1 MNSIKDATFD
11 RQHHA
16 PYVTLCHPSS
26 MWYFGFINEQLDS
39 VSWHSFYLWPNHRNH
54 CRTIWFI
61 QHGCLYIQGL
71 NIVFYHFYFFLFLIR
86 LHFSITRSLILLGF
100 AFHLD
105 FSLHSIL
112 IHLKDNGFYQYCV
125 YSCLHFLC
133 ISLILH
139 VLTIF
144 VNACEVL
151 PPPPLLCLCLFCYC
165 QLQLVDLWH
174 IEIGYLF
181 NNNKNKNRASTDIG
195 KSLESHVLVFTL
207 YQFHSFNYWGR
218 SIIDSWKGQIERSA
232 IKCWGEEVH

>member
-1 MNSIKDATFD
+1 M
-11 RQHHA
+11 
-16 PYVTLCHPSS
+16 LCHPSS
-26 MWYFGFINEQLDS
+26 MWYFGCINEQLVQY
-39 VSWHSFYLWPNHRNH
+39 VSWHSFYIYDQ
-54 CRTIWFI
+54 TIGI
-61 QHGCLYIQGL
+61 
-71 NIVFYHFYFFLFLIR
+71 IVEQFDLSSMVVCISKDWTLCSIISIFFVFLSR

-151 PPPPLLCLCLFCYC
+151 PPPLLCLCLFCYC

-207 YQFHSFNYWGR
+207 YQFHSFSYWGR
-218 SIIDSWKGQIERSA
+218 SIIDSLKGQIERSA

>member
-1 MNSIKDATFD
+1 MLLYATPPPCGILDSLMNNWILSADIHSIYGQTIEIIVQQFDLSSMVVCISKDW
-11 RQHHA
+11 
-16 PYVTLCHPSS
+16 TLCSIIS
-26 MWYFGFINEQLDS
+26 IFF
-39 VSWHSFYLWPNHRNH
+39 
-54 CRTIWFI
+54 
-61 QHGCLYIQGL
+61 
-71 NIVFYHFYFFLFLIR
+71 VFLSR
-86 LHFSITRSLILLGF
+86 LHFSITRSVILLGF

-151 PPPPLLCLCLFCYC
+151 PPPLLCLCLFCYC

-218 SIIDSWKGQIERSA
+218 SIIDSLKGQIERSA